1 MTPDQIEQLGR
12 YETSAVYDDLQKLVI
27 AYAEELTKNV
37 RVPEAL
43 VNQLKERLS
52 ERELVELNLTVG
64 IAQITNRFNE
74 AFQIDMDF

>member
-1 MTPDQIEQLGR
+1 
-12 YETSAVYDDLQKLVI
+12 
-27 AYAEELTKNV
+27 V